1 MKQVFKS
8 KVDFIIILLIGILL
22 FVPIVPLMI
31 SDFSRTD
38 IIIYVVIFLLI
49 IKLLFTISYVVD
61 DKTIVIKYLFFFS
74 EIIYIDE
81 IISIKPCHSLLSAPA
96 ASFDR
101 LQITLKNKIV
111 IISPRH
117 KKNFIDLLCSYNP
130 NIIVLS

>member
-61 DKTIVIKYLFFFS
+61 DKTIVIKYLFFLFRDNL
-74 EIIYIDE
+74 Y
-81 IISIKPCHSLLSAPA
+81 
-96 ASFDR
+96 
-101 LQITLKNKIV
+101 
-111 IISPRH
+111 
-117 KKNFIDLLCSYNP
+117 
-130 NIIVLS
+130 